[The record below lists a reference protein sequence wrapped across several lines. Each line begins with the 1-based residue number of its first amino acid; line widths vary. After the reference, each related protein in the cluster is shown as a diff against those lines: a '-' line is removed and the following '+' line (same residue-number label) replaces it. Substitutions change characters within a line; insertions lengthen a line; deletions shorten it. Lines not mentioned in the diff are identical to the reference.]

1 MIKQMKLTE
10 AAKPELWRQGEG
22 FLGMCEH
29 IARCAAICYNSTPK
43 TGGEAVDF
51 VRRLVKMGHGRA
63 LEFGTVIADSERVWD
78 DDIFNS
84 AYSRRVDDGNERF
97 LVATNLR
104 VFIEHDYLLTGV
116 EVMMNKMAA
125 EDVLV
130 DTPDPRPTIHYPAIS
145 RAIADEFR
153 THTTLSTLMQSTR
166 YVNAMKGGDM
176 EFIKPSNFDEWD
188 ESAKMSFMTGLLNV
202 KACYVQLKNHC
213 HLKSQ
218 DARHILPLCVKTEM
232 VQCGFIPAWENFLNL
247 RTAKDAHPD
256 ARWMAREINKLLT
269 DYSIIHK

>member
-1 MIKQMKLTE
+1 MKLTE

-29 IARCAAICYNSTPK
+29 IARCVAICYNSTPK

-63 LEFGTVIADSERVWD
+63 LEFGTIIADTERIWD
-78 DDIFNS
+78 DDIYHN
-84 AYSRRVDDGNERF
+84 AYSHIDNENN
-97 LVATNLR
+97 LLITNLR
-104 VFIEHDYLLTGV
+104 VLIDHDYSLTGV
-116 EVMMNKMAA
+116 EVLMSKIEA
-125 EDVLV
+125 EDTLV
-130 DTPDPRPTIHYPAIS
+130 DIPDPRPTIHFPAIS
-145 RAIADEFR
+145 RAVADEFR

-188 ESAKMSFMTGLLNV
+188 ESARMSFMTGLLNV
-202 KACYVQLKNHC
+202 KVCYAQLKNHC
-213 HLKSQ
+213 NLKSQ
-218 DARHILPLCVKTEM
+218 DARHILPLCIKTEM
-232 VQCGFIPAWENFLNL
+232 VQCGYMPAWENFIKL

-256 ARWMAREINKLLT
+256 AQWIAREINKLLT
-269 DYSIIHK
+269 DCSIINK